1 MGEWG
6 HLAPPGPPV
15 APGAGRAAAEP
26 PLTARPIQAW
36 DPGLIQKEGCMGAG
50 LWGQGSGPSSHGMGW
65 HVLGE
70 VRAAERMCKC

>member
-1 MGEWG
+1 MSGGTW
-6 HLAPPGPPV
+6 PSPGSPWPQ
-15 APGAGRAAAEP
+15 AQGG
-26 PLTARPIQAW
+26 PLLSRPTARPIQAW